1 MILESYLDEKNNYNV
16 NINNLIDL
24 NEGFSD
30 TIKSGIKKVVE
41 FIKKIKNAILGFIK
55 GLMSKIKRNKKLFD
69 LISSNMYTKLSVN
82 ELDFTDM
89 SGTKEKINK
98 NRITGVPKNSTV
110 VCEHVVLK
118 NQLNLIDVLLSDEIL
133 RKQSRIIT
141 MLNQIDVK
149 DLKGITLDFLNNM
162 ARSNVENG
170 DVILSAQYLYN
181 SLIAEI
187 DIDENDDDPI
197 QSILNVFLDKNNI
210 QILTSGKQ
218 KIKNDERAKEI
229 GKTQCDLKST
239 YTHDI
244 LLESIKKAETEAK
257 SFRENKLIEIG
268 NYFDN
273 FNDEEK
279 KIIQYLMN
287 VCKDY
292 YVNMHKLLEVIN
304 SIIPVIDYI
313 IYIQSV
319 RFITID

>member
-1 MILESYLDEKNNYNV
+1 MILESYLDEKNNYNL
-16 NINNLIDL
+16 NMNNLIDL

-98 NRITGVPKNSTV
+98 NRITVVPKNSTV

-187 DIDENDDDPI
+187 DIDLFDDDPI

-218 KIKNDERAKEI
+218 KIKNDELAKEV
-229 GKTQCDLKST
+229 GKNQCDLKSI

-257 SFRENKLIEIG
+257 SFKENKLIEIG

-279 KIIQYLMN
+279 KTIQYLMN